1 MSDSSNSNCNSSSR
15 TNKKKSSKTDIFLP
29 SEDYLVQSWK
39 VKSGSIVRIGET
51 IAIAIAIDTAVHKDS
66 IDSTSQNNSE
76 TSSIASSSASAVA
89 AVGPAA
95 DVGPAAAV
103 GPAADVGPAA
113 AVGPVA
119 TTEVEAHKRPNR
131 RRRGAAPSTDNASQ
145 NTSSSSTTTT
155 TTASAQS
162 FAISKPSSSTAADSK
177 SATIPKLKLTTR
189 ALAEKLSSTDSIK
202 NTCKDSHSHSQPH
215 HPATTTTTTTT
226 KQTNSIPI
234 LATADGLLRS
244 DSPNP
249 FSTAE
254 PSKKRLII
262 GFIEECLHPGFME
275 GLCVVCGISIRQQQQ
290 QDDDGDDYYS
300 HSSESTTQQN
310 LIPVPT
316 NLEEEYSSPSE
327 QQQQANNNNNNKMS
341 QVTVSGGI
349 TMTVSETEAKQIA
362 RQSSQ
367 RLWKQQKLSLVLDL
381 DHTLVH
387 ATSDT
392 RARHYVTNKAA
403 EVRTLI
409 LPLMEGAPPGGPAQ
423 NPHLWMQHHVKLRPH
438 LKEFLQS
445 VQPYYEIT
453 VYTAGTRHYAEE
465 ITIVLCRH
473 LVGAYRDHFDLE
485 QLRYQVQRA
494 DVEYRKHHHHIVGNL
509 LPKTAAAPND
519 EKKEHQVENGDHS
532 DVDMQ
537 ESSSE
542 EDSPTKKRV
551 HGDSQSGIREP
562 PNKRRKVSFAPPA
575 AIQEKF
581 KQPPGNRSDH
591 ITLEQLEE
599 LKKELEDAE
608 RLEAEAWDLRQ
619 RVFGSRVVSRTDVG
633 DLGRDVKSLKRI
645 FPCGGTMAAV
655 VDDREDVWANASDN
669 SDETVKGEPP
679 ENLLL
684 VRPYHWQPFLG
695 FADVNNAAGD
705 DLSGGSSST
714 IQGADPGK
722 ETDTQLLWTGQ
733 ILKELHTRYYA
744 QKTDESSRKTV
755 PEVLSEM
762 RREVLKGTKLVL
774 SGLVPLHKKTL
785 GTNAPRPPIIRYA
798 QSMGAKL
805 LDHVLPGVTHVVAAK
820 DGTDKAL
827 AARKIPGCML
837 VKASWLVE
845 CFWSLTRRDVVPHLM
860 DPDSAAVIEQ
870 QQPQM
875 KIDDNSSEEDSEDDD
890 LAAEF
895 EDELMKM

>member
-1 MSDSSNSNCNSSSR
+1 MSDSNNK
-15 TNKKKSSKTDIFLP
+15 NKKKSSKTDICLP

-51 IAIAIAIDTAVHKDS
+51 IAIAVLKDRLDCS
-66 IDSTSQNNSE
+66 LDHSE
-76 TSSIASSSASAVA
+76 TSSAAANSSAA
-89 AVGPAA
+89 A
-95 DVGPAAAV
+95 
-103 GPAADVGPAA
+103 
-113 AVGPVA
+113 PVA
-119 TTEVEAHKRPNR
+119 TEVAAHKRPNR
-131 RRRGAAPSTDNASQ
+131 RRRGVAPNTDDASQ
-145 NTSSSSTTTT
+145 NTTTAPGPRPSSTISKTSS
-155 TTASAQS
+155 TASATQS
-162 FAISKPSSSTAADSK
+162 LTSKAV
-177 SATIPKLKLTTR
+177 
-189 ALAEKLSSTDSIK
+189 AEKLSSADSNDASKEKQSIDLQ
-202 NTCKDSHSHSQPH
+202 NAASASVN
-215 HPATTTTTTTT
+215 HPT
-226 KQTNSIPI
+226 KETNMLPI
-234 LATADGLLRS
+234 FANADGLLRS
-244 DSPNP
+244 GSPNP
-249 FSTAE
+249 FSAAE
-254 PSKKRLII
+254 PSKKRLMI

-275 GLCVVCGISIRQQQQ
+275 GLCVVCGISIRK
-290 QDDDGDDYYS
+290 DG
-300 HSSESTTQQN
+300 SSEPQN
-310 LIPVPT
+310 LISIPT
-316 NLEEEYSSPSE
+316 NLEEQPSQE
-327 QQQQANNNNNNKMS
+327 NKKMS
-341 QVTVSGGI
+341 QVTVSGGV
-349 TMTVSETEAKQIA
+349 TMTVSETEGKQIA

-367 RLWKQQKLSLVLDL
+367 RLWTQHKLSLVLDL

-392 RARHYVTNKAA
+392 RARHYTTNPA
-403 EVRTLI
+403 VRTLI

-438 LKEFLQS
+438 LKEFLQG
-445 VQPYYEIT
+445 VQPYYEVT

-473 LVGAYRDHFDLE
+473 LVGAHRDHFDLE
-485 QLRYQVQRA
+485 QLRYRMQRA
-494 DVEYRKHHHHIVGNL
+494 DAEYRKHNHMVNL
-509 LPKTAAAPND
+509 PQAENKKGQPKD
-519 EKKEHQVENGDHS
+519 EKKEQQVENGDHS
-532 DVDMQ
+532 DVDMK
-537 ESSSE
+537 ECPSE
-542 EDSPTKKRV
+542 EDSPIRKRV
-551 HGDSQSGIREP
+551 HGDNPVGEP
-562 PNKRRKVSFAPPA
+562 PMKRRKVSFAPPSVT
-575 AIQEKF
+575 QEKF
-581 KQPPGNRSDH
+581 NQPPGSKSDH
-591 ITLEQLEE
+591 MTLEQLEE

-705 DLSGGSSST
+705 DLSGGST
-714 IQGADPGK
+714 MQGADPDK
-722 ETDTQLLWTGQ
+722 ETDAQLLWTGQ

-744 QKTDESSRKTV
+744 QMDESNRKTV

-774 SGLVPLHKKTL
+774 SGLVPLHKKTV
-785 GTNAPRPPIIRYA
+785 GTNAPRPPMIRYA

-805 LDHVLPGVTHVVAAK
+805 LDRVQPGVTHVVAAK

-827 AARKIPGCML
+827 AARRIPGCML

-845 CFWSLTRRDVVPHLM
+845 CFWSLSRRDVIPHLM
-860 DPDSAAVIEQ
+860 DPGSAVITQ
-870 QQPQM
+870 QLQLDTKM
-875 KIDDNSSEEDSEDDD
+875 DNSSDGSADSEDDD

-895 EDELMKM
+895 EDELMNML

>member
-1 MSDSSNSNCNSSSR
+1 MSDSNGI
-15 TNKKKSSKTDIFLP
+15 NKKKSSKTDICLP

-51 IAIAIAIDTAVHKDS
+51 IAIAERKDRLDIS
-66 IDSTSQNNSE
+66 LYHSE
-76 TSSIASSSASAVA
+76 TSSTAANSSAAAPVVIEVA
-89 AVGPAA
+89 
-95 DVGPAAAV
+95 
-103 GPAADVGPAA
+103 
-113 AVGPVA
+113 
-119 TTEVEAHKRPNR
+119 AHKRPNR
-131 RRRGAAPSTDNASQ
+131 RRRGVAPGTDDASQ
-145 NTSSSSTTTT
+145 NTTTAPGPSST
-155 TTASAQS
+155 
-162 FAISKPSSSTAADSK
+162 ISKRSSAE
-177 SATIPKLKLTTR
+177 SATTKLITK
-189 ALAEKLSSTDSIK
+189 AIAEKLSSTDSNNASKEKQSIDLQ
-202 NTCKDSHSHSQPH
+202 NAASAPVN
-215 HPATTTTTTTT
+215 HPM
-226 KQTNSIPI
+226 KESNIIPI
-234 LATADGLLRS
+234 LANADGLLRS
-244 DSPNP
+244 GSPNP

-262 GFIEECLHPGFME
+262 GFIEECLHPGFMD
-275 GLCVVCGISIRQQQQ
+275 GLCVVCGISIRK
-290 QDDDGDDYYS
+290 DD
-300 HSSESTTQQN
+300 SSEPQN

-316 NLEEEYSSPSE
+316 NLEEEPS
-327 QQQQANNNNNNKMS
+327 QAKKKMS
-341 QVTVSGGI
+341 QVTVSGGV
-349 TMTVSETEAKQIA
+349 TMTVSETEGKQIA
-362 RQSSQ
+362 RLSSQ
-367 RLWKQQKLSLVLDL
+367 RLWKQHKLSLVLDL

-392 RARHYVTNKAA
+392 RARHYATNPA
-403 EVRTLI
+403 VRTLI
-409 LPLMEGAPPGGPAQ
+409 LPLMEGVPPGGPAQ

-438 LKEFLQS
+438 LKEFLQD
-445 VQPYYEIT
+445 VQPYYEVT

-485 QLRYQVQRA
+485 QIRYQVQRA
-494 DVEYRKHHHHIVGNL
+494 DAEYRKHNHLVNL
-509 LPKTAAAPND
+509 PQATTRKGRPKD
-519 EKKEHQVENGDHS
+519 EKKEQQKENGDHS
-532 DVDMQ
+532 DVQMK
-537 ESSSE
+537 ECPSG

-551 HGDSQSGIREP
+551 HGDSPGGEP
-562 PNKRRKVSFAPPA
+562 PIKRRKVSFAPPA
-575 AIQEKF
+575 VTQEKF
-581 KQPPGNRSDH
+581 KQPPGKKSDH
-591 ITLEQLEE
+591 MTLEQLVE

-705 DLSGGSSST
+705 DLSGGST
-714 IQGADPGK
+714 IQGADPDK
-722 ETDTQLLWTGQ
+722 ETDAQLLWTGQ
-733 ILKELHTRYYA
+733 TLKELHTRYYA
-744 QKTDESSRKTV
+744 QMDETSRKTV

-805 LDHVLPGVTHVVAAK
+805 LDRVQPGVTHVVAAK
-820 DGTDKAL
+820 DGTDKAI

-845 CFWSLTRRDVVPHLM
+845 CFWSLTRRDVIPHLM
-860 DPDSAAVIEQ
+860 DPRRTVIK

-875 KIDDNSSEEDSEDDD
+875 DIKMDNSSDGSADSEDDD

-895 EDELMKM
+895 EDELMNM